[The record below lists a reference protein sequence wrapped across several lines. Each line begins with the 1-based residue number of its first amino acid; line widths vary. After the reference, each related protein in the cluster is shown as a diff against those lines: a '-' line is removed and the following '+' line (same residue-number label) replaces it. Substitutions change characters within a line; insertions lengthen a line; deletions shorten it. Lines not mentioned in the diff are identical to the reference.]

1 MKRNKSAKEKGSQFE
16 KECQQTINSGAFFQ
30 KGDLQTSDYVIEA
43 KFTEQKGFR
52 ISTKI
57 LDKIWNDALDANK
70 LPLLIVGIKNG
81 TVQYNLTVQINK
93 EIKNG

>member
-1 MKRNKSAKEKGSQFE
+1 MKKNKGREFE
-16 KECQQTINSGAFFQ
+16 KECQRTINSGAFFD
-30 KGDLQTSDYVIEA
+30 KGDLKTSDYCIEA
-43 KFTEQKGFR
+43 KFTEKKGFR

-70 LPLLIVGIKNG
+70 LPLLIIGIRDG

-93 EIKNG
+93 EIKP